1 MKYSHVSS
9 VSMGLAFLASFWSA
23 VCSASGGFFP
33 PPTYSAKEIRA
44 TAVEETTGRPIEGV
58 VIVAQWVLRRESG
71 DGPRLHVAEA
81 MTDATGRFLI
91 PGWGPKPRVAL
102 MALQDKSPQLLL
114 FKHGYAPLILRN
126 ESRSAFI
133 KSYPNYRSMTA
144 RQISERMTSEGNP
157 NEPIQESF
165 WSGMSI
171 QLEPFQGPSDRWLDL
186 LTSLSFSL
194 RDDDAGST
202 RRFWEAILAE
212 QQYFN
217 VNPVAPPKKASLD
230 ALLFRARR
238 SLGQESVR

>member
-1 MKYSHVSS
+1 
-9 VSMGLAFLASFWSA
+9 MGLAFLASIWSA
-23 VCSASGGFFP
+23 ACSASSGFFP
-33 PPTYSAKEIRA
+33 PPTYSAKEIQA
-44 TAVEETTGRPIEGV
+44 TVVEEATGRPIEGV

-81 MTDATGRFLI
+81 VTDATGRFLI

-126 ESRSAFI
+126 ESRPAFI

-165 WSGMSI
+165 WNGMSI
-171 QLEPFQGPSDRWLDL
+171 QLEPFQGTQERWLQLLEMHAWYVTRADL
-186 LTSLSFSL
+186 PQ
-194 RDDDAGST
+194 G
-202 RRFWEAILAE
+202 RRFLEAIRAE
-212 QQYFN
+212 QTYFELRKLD
-217 VNPVAPPKKASLD
+217 PSKRGSFDSLFSRVEE
-230 ALLFRARR
+230 LLK
-238 SLGQESVR
+238 